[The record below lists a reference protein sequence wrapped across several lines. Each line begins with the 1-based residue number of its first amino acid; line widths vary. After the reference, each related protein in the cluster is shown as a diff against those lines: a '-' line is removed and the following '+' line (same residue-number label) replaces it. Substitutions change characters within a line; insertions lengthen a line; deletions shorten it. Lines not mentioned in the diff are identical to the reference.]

1 MMMEDRLIALLY
13 FGSVN
18 AILFV
23 LMGIDKYRA
32 KKKMWRIPEKTLL
45 SFGILGGILGMIL
58 FHHKIRVT
66 KFKVIYLLG
75 LVLMLGMLYFLF
87 DRPIFR

>member
-1 MMMEDRLIALLY
+1 MMEDRLIALLY

-45 SFGILGGILGMIL
+45 SFGILGGILGMVL
-58 FHHKIRVT
+58 FHHKIRLT

>member
-45 SFGILGGILGMIL
+45 SFGTLGGILGMVL
-58 FHHKIRVT
+58 FHHKIRLT

>member
-1 MMMEDRLIALLY
+1 MEDRLIALLY

-45 SFGILGGILGMIL
+45 SFGILGGILGMVL
-58 FHHKIRVT
+58 FHHKIRLT

>member
-45 SFGILGGILGMIL
+45 SFGILGGILGMVL
-58 FHHKIRVT
+58 FHHKIRLT